1 VTRVDDFFN
10 KGQAFFKSKRDFLL
24 LTFKGKLDLM
34 FKMKNKNK
42 KVRNEVV
49 EEVYMRLENVMD
61 WYKEGGDGEFSNDWS
76 VEEVEKIMKMF
87 LGK

>member
-1 VTRVDDFFN
+1 M
-10 KGQAFFKSKRDFLL
+10 S
-24 LTFKGKLDLM
+24 
-34 FKMKNKNK
+34 NK
-42 KVRNEVV
+42 KVKIRKDVV